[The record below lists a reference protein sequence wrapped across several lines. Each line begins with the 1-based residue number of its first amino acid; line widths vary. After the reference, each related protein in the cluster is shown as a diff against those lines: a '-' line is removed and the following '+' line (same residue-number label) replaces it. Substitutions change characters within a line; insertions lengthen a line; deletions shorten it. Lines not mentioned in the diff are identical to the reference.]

1 MDFDYREEYLKQ
13 VYQTK
18 SHYDSVKK
26 NTFSFNF
33 DLQIYKK
40 IPNVKEDPRKKA
52 DSNFD
57 FSQALCC
64 LVVMRF

>member
-1 MDFDYREEYLKQ
+1 MDFDYHEEYLKQ

-26 NTFSFNF
+26 NIFSFNS
-33 DLQIYKK
+33 DLQIDKK
-40 IPNVKEDPRKKA
+40 ITNVKEDPRRKA

-57 FSQALCC
+57 FFQALCC